1 MMPTR
6 FISCVY
12 CISVWNYCSN
22 PDLYL
27 PGFWVSGHNSCTCFL
42 FDLGMD
48 LPHLFHHIFFLR
60 VMNLVLSK
68 RRSAINPICRQEPGS
83 ERWRPAFEG
92 IYPDTQARYPSGQV
106 IAARTAQRCLKGVYF
121 TERDTCNSWPPD
133 LKDTHN
139 NKKLQVYVSWNL
151 YRTLSSFCFSKVTTY
166 HLLLKVFPRSAV
178 GRGTET
184 EAGSQAPGE
193 NHLPLLFL
201 VPH

>member
-68 RRSAINPICRQEPGS
+68 RWSAINPICRQEPGS

-106 IAARTAQRCLKGVYF
+106 IAARTAQRCLKGVRVHCVLHRAGHMQQLASWF
-121 TERDTCNSWPPD
+121 ERHPQQQEVASVCV
-133 LKDTHN
+133 LKS
-139 NKKLQVYVSWNL
+139 L
-151 YRTLSSFCFSKVTTY
+151 
-166 HLLLKVFPRSAV
+166 
-178 GRGTET
+178 
-184 EAGSQAPGE
+184 
-193 NHLPLLFL
+193 
-201 VPH
+201 